1 MPDNAAR
8 LARTILSRNLGLKKG
23 NSVVIESWTHSLPY
37 TRAFVDEARRLGAQP
52 TVLYEDETAWWNA
65 VAAKRTGPFSH
76 LSSAEKAAVGNA
88 DAYLYFW
95 GPADM
100 RRAIDLGTFSSKFI
114 GFNEEW
120 YAAARKSGLRGYRMS
135 LGLASDATAKRFGL
149 AGPAWRER
157 LVKAGAVD
165 AGKMLATGNR
175 VAKRISGGSELRIRH
190 SNGTDLRIAVHG
202 ARMTVAGGIPSGA
215 TKGRP
220 RGMLEG
226 NPSGQLFA
234 ALDGKD
240 ASGTF
245 VSNRTVFDMGRYDK
259 YAGSKWSFKDGRLTD
274 HSTTVGRGLFE
285 KAFGAAPKGT
295 SIYQSFE
302 GPRPE
307 SATEPTLDFRPSR
320 GQLGGRSTSVG
331 AVRDHELVAVR
342 ISDDCS
348 NKASDRGFDDL
359 RLCRN
364 GSATPRDL
372 STGPYGIR
380 APENNPGYR
389 AGVSALLAGSLGVHR
404 EQSRGARE
412 REDEAACLHVEKQL
426 LQPQYIPVECSGFL
440 GILDVDRYGVKP
452 GYDLA
457 HEGPSVPDGLILAN
471 RAGGPS
477 ARP

>member
-157 LVKAGAVD
+157 LVKAGAVN

-215 TKGRP
+215 TKDRP

-259 YAGSKWSFKDGRLTD
+259 YAGSKWTFKDGRLTD
-274 HSTTVGRGLFE
+274 HSTTVGHELFE
-285 KAFGAAPKGT
+285 KAFAAAPKGNDRLAYL
-295 SIYQSFE
+295 SIGLNPEARDLPPCEDTEE
-302 GPRPE
+302 GAILLGIGNNE
-307 SATEPTLDFRPSR
+307 VA
-320 GQLGGRSTSVG
+320 GGRS
-331 AVRDHELVAVR
+331 R
-342 ISDDCS
+342 IP
-348 NKASDRGFDDL
+348 F
-359 RLCRN
+359 
-364 GSATPRDL
+364 
-372 STGPYGIR
+372 TGY
-380 APENNPGYR
+380 AM
-389 AGVSALLAGSLGVHR
+389 LGGGTLTVD
-404 EQSRGARE
+404 GKPIAR
-412 REDEAACLHVEKQL
+412 
-426 LQPQYIPVECSGFL
+426 SGR
-440 GILDVDRYGVKP
+440 IV
-452 GYDLA
+452 
-457 HEGPSVPDGLILAN
+457 
-471 RAGGPS
+471 
-477 ARP
+477 